1 MCNEIRRFMDST
13 LTLTVN
19 GQRHTVTT
27 DPQRPLLHVLR
38 EDLGLTG
45 TKYGCGEGQC
55 GACTVLLEGRR
66 EHACLLPVRDA
77 AGKSVTTIEGLSTG
91 APLHPVQRAF
101 LAVWTATPIA
111 MPKREHF
118 VSMQQL
124 ADWGRTY
131 HKEIFDLMPDFTDD
145 RLAENINVPWSRFME
160 QRYAHKPEETTVHE
174 TMLQVLLHSSYHRGQ
189 VNARLRELGAEPP
202 MVDYIGWL
210 WFGRPAAEWK

>member
-1 MCNEIRRFMDST
+1 MHMLKDLFHHMHWADA
-13 LTLTVN
+13 TVWN
-19 GQRHTVTT
+19 S
-27 DPQRPLLHVLR
+27 VL
-38 EDLGLTG
+38 ET
-45 TKYGCGEGQC
+45 E
-55 GACTVLLEGRR
+55 A
-66 EHACLLPVRDA
+66 A
-77 AGKSVTTIEGLSTG
+77 AGDNRVTELFYHIHS
-91 APLHPVQRAF
+91 VQRAF
-101 LAVWTATPIA
+101 LAVWTSTPIA

-131 HKEIFDLMPDFTDD
+131 HKEVFDLMPDFTDD
-145 RLAENINVPWSRFME
+145 RLEQNITVPWSRFME

>member
-1 MCNEIRRFMDST
+1 MHMLKDLFHHMHWADA
-13 LTLTVN
+13 TVWN
-19 GQRHTVTT
+19 S
-27 DPQRPLLHVLR
+27 VL
-38 EDLGLTG
+38 ET
-45 TKYGCGEGQC
+45 E
-55 GACTVLLEGRR
+55 A
-66 EHACLLPVRDA
+66 A
-77 AGKSVTTIEGLSTG
+77 AGDARVTDLFYHIHS
-91 APLHPVQRAF
+91 VQRAF

-131 HKEIFDLMPDFTDD
+131 HKEIFDLMPDFTED
-145 RLAENINVPWSRFME
+145 RLAENITVPWSRFME
-160 QRYAHKPEETTVHE
+160 KRYAHKPEDTTVHE